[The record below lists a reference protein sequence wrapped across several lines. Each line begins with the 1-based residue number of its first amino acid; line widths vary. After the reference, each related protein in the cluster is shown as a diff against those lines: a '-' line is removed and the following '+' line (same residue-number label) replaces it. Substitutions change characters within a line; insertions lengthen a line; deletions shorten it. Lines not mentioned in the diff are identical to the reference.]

1 MLAELRGVGASG
13 IADLEAERVG
23 AHEATRAQVTILFLH
38 YRWRTHLCHSITC
51 WKVLLF
57 PLLLANPFVY
67 TRPPRG
73 LPRCTHG
80 ENQRCGLELLR
91 STHKIGTVGVE
102 LSSTVVGLEV
112 DLGLVNETNDLE
124 VAGGLHEL
132 NTGDGTSGDDTGTT
146 ALLGAPGDLLTLGVT
161 NGGAGLGGSPNT
173 PVVEVVD
180 EGSLAEGVDALGG
193 GVAKVVTLL
202 GPTDTIVGIRLVG
215 LWSKRK

>member
-1 MLAELRGVGASG
+1 M
-13 IADLEAERVG
+13 
-23 AHEATRAQVTILFLH
+23 
-38 YRWRTHLCHSITC
+38 CHSITC

-102 LSSTVVGLEV
+102 LSSTVIGLEV

-132 NTGDGTSGDDTGTT
+132 NTGDGASGNDAGTA
-146 ALLGAPGDLLTLGVT
+146 ALLGAPSDFLTLGVT
-161 NGGAGLGGSPNT
+161 DGRVGLGGCPNT

-180 EGSLAEGVDALGG
+180 EGGLAEGVDALGG
-193 GVAKVVTLL
+193 GIAKVVALL
-202 GPTDTIVGIRLVG
+202 GTTDTVIGIGLVRLYK
-215 LWSKRK
+215 KRN